1 MATIPR
7 AALDFVT
14 DEING
19 ISADAQRKAMRVL
32 ERIDWSDVTAAREL
46 AVEAAQLALSD
57 ATTLAAQASA
67 DFYDASRELAVG
79 EKLGARTLSGY
90 NPDATDGAIR
100 GFVRFVERGDIEQ
113 FNDQVM
119 QRIDYEIKR
128 AAGYSMTENG
138 AADPL
143 NPRYARVPTG
153 TETCAF
159 CLMLASR
166 GFVYR
171 SERNAGS
178 MNHYH
183 SGCDCRIVCSWQT
196 TGAGVSRRASLDLD
210 VEGYDPDALYD
221 EWIASI
227 DAEARER
234 AERNGTSFEEE
245 RASIMRAYRRSADGA
260 KRRGKYAASGSGMEF
275 ESFADV
281 KRYVYG
287 ATSQADLEHRYGVLS
302 GIYGARSEQMR
313 SQSMRNA
320 FSHMEKRLG
329 GATAQVAKRN
339 ATSHAIKY
347 DGNFG
352 GATKKAR
359 AEYASSDLAPSR
371 EFARRTG
378 VSIDEDGDFSA
389 MSRSRHSAVYTGIEH
404 ACSSI
409 GYDPSN
415 IRLVSASQRLSG
427 AYAEARKRENGIT
440 IHVDAAK
447 LAGLSEDE
455 IEQVLFHE
463 VAHGVEYGM
472 TTWRQFERE
481 AERLRRFQSGEAAK
495 LPASTASRELE
506 KCLVDAGI
514 DAHYSA
520 FDGIIMLSGEDKEDA
535 MSISDYAYAGADR
548 GTQDSELIA
557 ESFRYVANNGFGENR
572 IADAIV
578 GRFGHRNDDH
588 RR

>member
-79 EKLGARTLSGY
+79 EKLGARALSGY

-183 SGCDCRIVCSWQT
+183 SGCDCRVVCSWQT

-227 DAEARER
+227 DEDARER
-234 AERNGTSFEEE
+234 AERYGTSFDDE
-245 RASIMRAYRRSADGA
+245 RASIMRAYRRSAEGA
-260 KRRGKYAASGSGMEF
+260 KRRGKYAASESGMEF
-275 ESFADV
+275 DSFADV

-287 ATSQADLEHRYGVLS
+287 ATSQADLEHRYSVLS

-320 FSHMEKRLG
+320 FRHMEKKLIG
-329 GATAQVAKRN
+329 GIGDQRRRSIGAVYSDVYAARDAEVAKADLDRIKQTQLVHIYGTPQNRN
-339 ATSHAIKY
+339 AAESRGREPSCFTISEEEVKELIKKHAGHGEPDMLREIRWNRKENCTS
-347 DGNFG
+347 D
-352 GATKKAR
+352 R
-359 AEYASSDLAPSR
+359 
-371 EFARRTG
+371 
-378 VSIDEDGDFSA
+378 V
-389 MSRSRHSAVYTGIEH
+389 
-404 ACSSI
+404 I
-409 GYDPSN
+409 GYIIND
-415 IRLVSASQRLSG
+415 
-427 AYAEARKRENGIT
+427 
-440 IHVDAAK
+440 
-447 LAGLSEDE
+447 
-455 IEQVLFHE
+455 
-463 VAHGVEYGM
+463 
-472 TTWRQFERE
+472 
-481 AERLRRFQSGEAAK
+481 SGEK
-495 LPASTASRELE
+495 IPTRCF
-506 KCLVDAGI
+506 KI
-514 DAHYSA
+514 HYSNDGVHA
-520 FDGIIMLSGEDKEDA
+520 VPRFDEGGMPDEVE
-535 MSISDYAYAGADR
+535 
-548 GTQDSELIA
+548 
-557 ESFRYVANNGFGENR
+557 
-572 IADAIV
+572 
-578 GRFGHRNDDH
+578 
-588 RR
+588 